1 MMESDLQHILWPTQ
15 KRYNVLLKLEKIV
28 LKCSLLPDIPS
39 DAVGTRPHLKLQKL
53 AIFTW

>member
-1 MMESDLQHILWPTQ
+1 MMESDLQHILWATQ

-39 DAVGTRPHLKLQKL
+39 NAVGTRPHLKLQKL